1 MPFATMVCPALLPPA
16 LRAQT
21 SADSVRIS
29 TSFPLP
35 SSPNWVP
42 RTIVTF
48 ADDMATVVD
57 GRHSRRAETA
67 GKKGSEWGSD
77 VRSNLSF
84 QLWLWLFLTLFINI
98 HSINATAV

>member
-1 MPFATMVCPALLPPA
+1 
-16 LRAQT
+16 
-21 SADSVRIS
+21 
-29 TSFPLP
+29 
-35 SSPNWVP
+35 
-42 RTIVTF
+42 
-48 ADDMATVVD
+48 MATVVD